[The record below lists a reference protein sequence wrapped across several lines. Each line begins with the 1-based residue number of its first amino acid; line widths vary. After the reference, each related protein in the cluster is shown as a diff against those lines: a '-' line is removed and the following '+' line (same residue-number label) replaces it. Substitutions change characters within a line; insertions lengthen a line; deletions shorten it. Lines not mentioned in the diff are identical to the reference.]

1 MFGPVAL
8 NATVIVGAG
17 NTFTVVWGS

>member
-8 NATVIVGAG
+8 NATVTVGAG
-17 NTFTVVWGS
+17 NTFTVVWGG